1 MEPQHF
7 DMHKPEA
14 MDEPQAMDGPEAQ
27 TLCFTYCYISM
38 TS

>member
-1 MEPQHF
+1 MEPQHL

-14 MDEPQAMDGPEAQ
+14 MDEPQAMDGSEAQ